1 MLWGVFSHAA
11 VLAFRPPTFPGLDM
25 EPSLSARMSEPCPVP
40 TSLLDVSLPWE
51 AHCSRT
57 SAQVPLCPWGFSSS

>member
-11 VLAFRPPTFPGLDM
+11 VLAFMPPTFPGLEM

-51 AHCSRT
+51 AH
-57 SAQVPLCPWGFSSS
+57 